1 MPMTMKSFATKNAEE
16 CPAKIA
22 MAEATTTAVDLLEEE
37 TSEAAVMQGVVPGM
51 PVAVI
56 DHQLTPTMKLAMT
69 VITAA
74 ALDPVIMDRAL
85 TGAPAGTA
93 RATVLRLAAI
103 LGALV
108 AKQRD
113 HHKVLHQATKDKAA
127 TDEEMAGTRVDATGI
142 RDQALQREN
151 SLTRHLPRPR
161 SPTLP
166 LPLRPLL
173 HLRQTLRAKA
183 KAKREMAKARAKA
196 KAKDLRC
203 NQMGHHGLRHD
214 HAGITL
220 SVTEK
225 AAPSSTMPGQPTPS
239 LGLPQPPRRRRRL
252 LLLRRHLP
260 LRPRR
265 APDEDEE
272 ETTHPTL
279 RERNRQHSTSI

>member
-1 MPMTMKSFATKNAEE
+1 
-16 CPAKIA
+16 
-22 MAEATTTAVDLLEEE
+22 
-37 TSEAAVMQGVVPGM
+37 
-51 PVAVI
+51 
-56 DHQLTPTMKLAMT
+56 
-69 VITAA
+69 
-74 ALDPVIMDRAL
+74 
-85 TGAPAGTA
+85 
-93 RATVLRLAAI
+93 LRLAAI
-103 LGALV
+103 QGALV

-127 TDEEMAGTRVDATGI
+127 TVEETAGTRVDATGI

-151 SLTRHLPRPR
+151 SLTRHLPKPR

-196 KAKDLRC
+196 KAKGLRC

-214 HAGITL
+214 HAGITS

-239 LGLPQPPRRRRRL
+239 LGLPQPLRRRRRL
-252 LLLRRHLP
+252 LLPRRHLP

-265 APDEDEE
+265 APVGDEG

-279 RERNRQHSTSI
+279 RQRHLQHSTSTLARTQEEKGAEGLEGGATAEHPARAIVVMIVTVAGAAATTAATAAIADDEKLLRRLPGCLCSLEKSPEI